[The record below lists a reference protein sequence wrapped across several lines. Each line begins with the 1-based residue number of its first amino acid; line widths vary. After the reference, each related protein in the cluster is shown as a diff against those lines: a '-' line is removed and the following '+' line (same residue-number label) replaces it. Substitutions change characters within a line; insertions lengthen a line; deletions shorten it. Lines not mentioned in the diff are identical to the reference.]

1 MSGHSK
7 WATIK
12 HKKGAAD
19 AKRGKVFSKIAKEI
33 MVVARQGGGDPSA
46 NITLRTLIQK
56 AKGVNMPNDN
66 IDRAIKKGTG
76 ESGGAVFE
84 EVVYEGYASG
94 GVALIVYVLTDNRNR
109 AAAEIRHIFKKHG
122 SDFAAQGAVSRGFE
136 RKGQIIVDASSIEE
150 DQLMDVALEAGA
162 DDMLHDG
169 DQFEILTD
177 PSVFNEVCD
186 AVEAAGIEA
195 INKEVTLLPTL
206 PVPISD
212 VGQARSVMKFV
223 AALEDNDDVQNVY
236 TSIDMSDE
244 VLAAISEEEM

>member
-19 AKRGKVFSKIAKEI
+19 AKRGKVFSKITKEI
-33 MVVARQGGGDPSA
+33 MVVARQGGGDPTA

-66 IDRAIKKGTG
+66 IERAIKKGTG

-84 EVVYEGYASG
+84 EIVYEGYASG
-94 GVALIVYVLTDNRNR
+94 GVSLIVYVLTDNRNR

-122 SDFAAQGAVSRGFE
+122 SDFAGQGSVTRGFE
-136 RKGQIIVDASSIEE
+136 RKGQIIIDASGVEE
-150 DQLMDVALEAGA
+150 EALMDIVLEAGA

-169 DQFEILTD
+169 EQFEVLTD
-177 PSVFNEVCD
+177 QSVFNDVCD
-186 AVEAAGIEA
+186 AIEAAGIEA
-195 INKEVTLLPTL
+195 INKEVTMLPTL
-206 PVPISD
+206 PVEVTD
-212 VGQARSVMKFV
+212 VNVARSVMKFV
-223 AALEDNDDVQNVY
+223 ATLEDNDDVQNVY
-236 TSIDMSDE
+236 TSMEPTDTVMAEIGDDE
-244 VLAAISEEEM
+244 

>member
-19 AKRGKVFSKIAKEI
+19 AKRGKLFSKLAKEI

-56 AKGVNMPNDN
+56 AKSVNMPNDN
-66 IDRAIKKGTG
+66 IDRAVKKGTG
-76 ESGGAVFE
+76 EAGGAAFE
-84 EVVYEGYASG
+84 EIVYEGFAGG
-94 GVALIVYVLTDNRNR
+94 GVALIVKVLTDNRNR
-109 AAAEIRHIFKKHG
+109 AAAEIRHIFNKHG
-122 SDFAAQGAVSRGFE
+122 SSFAQQGAVSRNFE
-136 RKGQIIVDASSIEE
+136 RRGQIFVDAEGVSEE
-150 DQLMDVALEAGA
+150 KLMETALEAGA
-162 DDMLHDG
+162 DDMTHDG

-186 AVEAAGIEA
+186 ALDAAGIA
-195 INKEVTLLPTL
+195 TSDQEVTLLPSLTVTL
-206 PVPISD
+206 DDPSV
-212 VGQARSVMKFV
+212 ARAVLRFV

-236 TSIDMSDE
+236 TNMDMTDE
-244 VLAAISEEEM
+244 VMEAVGDEA